1 MTHAALLLRLSPAD
15 LSVGTQGHHRPRK
28 ADVTTMSYSI
38 DQLLPSLQSLG
49 LWTYWVLALFAFLEA
64 TIVTGIIAPG
74 GLVVIAGGVL
84 AQRGY
89 VDFFDMAW
97 FVAAGAVIGSELS
110 FYLGRVASNGLKRTT
125 AYASSRHIT
134 RARGLLDTY
143 GGFAIV
149 IGRFFG
155 PLSAFVPFSAAMAGM
170 GQRKFRVWNLLSAVP
185 YALVLPAV
193 GYFSGH
199 AIGILGAAAP
209 RLIAVGATTL
219 IVIFVLWLIIRRVFR
234 SLPLLAEIGRSL
246 TAGLGNRP
254 FIRARLDQYP
264 GVSSFVSARFRTGQF
279 LGLTATLLVLL
290 FIYIA
295 GAWAES
301 VFDFMGSGGVISTD
315 TRIANILYTM
325 RDPNLITVFTWITDA
340 GGRHG
345 VIPMLV
351 GATVA
356 LLILRR
362 FDLLTGMWIAAIGN
376 QATVTLLKSFFARPR
391 STLGYFVETSGSFPS
406 GHAAGSVAV
415 WAMLFYLAWR
425 LRLLT
430 AATAVT
436 LAVTMVFLIGLSR
449 IYLIEHYVSDV
460 VNGYLVGGVWLIL
473 GIAFCEWRRTAPVA
487 PVGVMRKR
495 IAAVS
500 VALALATTGYFAFN
514 TANPLNPTLEP
525 VLQTTATPAT
535 LIQTGMLPA
544 TTQTL
549 TGVDRQKVN
558 LIVTVPDQT
567 GLKDVMTA
575 AGWVLAP
582 SPGPFRM
589 MTAVVDEWTGRP
601 VTDPIVVPTFWDN
614 RPNKLAFTQTT
625 TSDTADTPVLHA
637 RFWDSRFRLESGAI
651 VYVATITRER
661 QLDGA
666 DEESITP
673 DTGAMSDKVLG
684 QLAADLTAAGAG
696 THVLR

>member
-64 TIVTGIIAPG
+64 TIVTGVIAPG

-170 GQRKFRVWNLLSAVP
+170 GQRKFRGWNLLSAVP

-246 TAGLGNRP
+246 TAGFGTGRLSAQGSINIPECRLLYQPALERGNFWASRQPCSSCYSYISRALGRNLSLISWGPVASYRP
-254 FIRARLDQYP
+254 TPASPTFSTP
-264 GVSSFVSARFRTGQF
+264 C
-279 LGLTATLLVLL
+279 ATL
-290 FIYIA
+290 
-295 GAWAES
+295 
-301 VFDFMGSGGVISTD
+301 T
-315 TRIANILYTM
+315 
-325 RDPNLITVFTWITDA
+325 
-340 GGRHG
+340 
-345 VIPMLV
+345 
-351 GATVA
+351 
-356 LLILRR
+356 
-362 FDLLTGMWIAAIGN
+362 
-376 QATVTLLKSFFARPR
+376 
-391 STLGYFVETSGSFPS
+391 
-406 GHAAGSVAV
+406 
-415 WAMLFYLAWR
+415 
-425 LRLLT
+425 
-430 AATAVT
+430 
-436 LAVTMVFLIGLSR
+436 
-449 IYLIEHYVSDV
+449 
-460 VNGYLVGGVWLIL
+460 
-473 GIAFCEWRRTAPVA
+473 
-487 PVGVMRKR
+487 
-495 IAAVS
+495 
-500 VALALATTGYFAFN
+500 
-514 TANPLNPTLEP
+514 
-525 VLQTTATPAT
+525 
-535 LIQTGMLPA
+535 
-544 TTQTL
+544 
-549 TGVDRQKVN
+549 
-558 LIVTVPDQT
+558 
-567 GLKDVMTA
+567 
-575 AGWVLAP
+575 
-582 SPGPFRM
+582 
-589 MTAVVDEWTGRP
+589 
-601 VTDPIVVPTFWDN
+601 
-614 RPNKLAFTQTT
+614 
-625 TSDTADTPVLHA
+625 
-637 RFWDSRFRLESGAI
+637 
-651 VYVATITRER
+651 
-661 QLDGA
+661 
-666 DEESITP
+666 
-673 DTGAMSDKVLG
+673 
-684 QLAADLTAAGAG
+684 
-696 THVLR
+696 

>member
-1 MTHAALLLRLSPAD
+1 
-15 LSVGTQGHHRPRK
+15 
-28 ADVTTMSYSI
+28 MSYSI

-110 FYLGRVASNGLKRTT
+110 FYLGRVASNGLKRKT
-125 AYASSRHIT
+125 AYASSRHIV
-134 RARGLLDTY
+134 RAKDLLDTY

-170 GQRKFRVWNLLSAVP
+170 RQRRFQMWNLLSAVP
-185 YALVLPAV
+185 YALILPAV

-219 IVIFVLWLIIRRVFR
+219 IVIMVLWLVIRRVFR

-246 TAGLGNRP
+246 AAGFGNRP
-254 FIRARLDQYP
+254 FIRATLDQHS
-264 GVSSFVSARFRTGQF
+264 GLSSFLTARFRTGQF
-279 LGLTATLLVLL
+279 LGLTATLLLVL

-301 VFDFMGSGGVISTD
+301 VYDFMGSGGVISTD

-345 VIPMLV
+345 VIPMLI
-351 GATVA
+351 GATVG

-362 FDLLTGMWIAAIGN
+362 FDLLTGLWIAAIGN
-376 QATVTLLKSFFARPR
+376 QATVTLLKSFFSRPR

-425 LRLLT
+425 VRVLS
-430 AATAVT
+430 AATAAT

-449 IYLIEHYVSDV
+449 VYLIEHYVSDV
-460 VNGYLVGGVWLIL
+460 VNGYLVGAVWLIL
-473 GIAFCEWRRTAPVA
+473 GIAFCEWRRIAPVA
-487 PVGVMRKR
+487 PVGIIRKR
-495 IAAVS
+495 TAAFS

-514 TANPLNPTLEP
+514 TASTLNPTLAP
-525 VLQTTATPAT
+525 VLKTTTAPAT
-535 LIQTGMLPA
+535 LVQTGMLPD

-549 TGVDRQKVN
+549 TGVVRQKVN
-558 LIVTVPDQT
+558 LVVTVPDEKQ
-567 GLKDVMTA
+567 LKDMMNA
-575 AGWVLAP
+575 AGWDLAP
-582 SPGPFRM
+582 IPGPFRM

-601 VTDPIVVPTFWDN
+601 VSDPVVIPTFWND
-614 RPNKLAFTQTT
+614 RPNKLAFAQTT
-625 TSDTADTPVLHA
+625 TLDTADTPVLHA
-637 RFWDSRFRLESGAI
+637 RFWDSRFRLESGQI
-651 VYVATITRER
+651 VYVAAITRER
-661 QLDGA
+661 QLDGVN
-666 DEESITP
+666 EESITP
-673 DTGAMSDKVLG
+673 DTGAITETALR
-684 QLAADLTAAGAG
+684 QLAANLAGAGAG
-696 THVLR
+696 TYVLR